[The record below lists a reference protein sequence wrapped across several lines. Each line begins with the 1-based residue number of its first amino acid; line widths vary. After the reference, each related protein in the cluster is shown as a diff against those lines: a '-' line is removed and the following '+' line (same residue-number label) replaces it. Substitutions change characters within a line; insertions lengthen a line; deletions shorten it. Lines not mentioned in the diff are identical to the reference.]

1 MSASPENLVAILVM
15 ALAAMAAKGG
25 GFIAM
30 RWLGRYRFVNA
41 LLDHAP
47 GAVLVSAAVVPLTQG
62 GGAFVVGAVV
72 GGSPPACSAPS
83 APWRWPAGRALPED
97 QWEVGSLRR
106 TISSLI
112 KSFRFLRLQSASSS
126 GCGLVVSR

>member
-30 RWLGRYRFVNA
+30 RWLGRHRLVNA

-62 GGAFVVGAVV
+62 GGAFLVGAVV
-72 GGSPPACSAPS
+72 GAALTRTVGGFNRRPVRRRRRVALA
-83 APWRWPAGRALPED
+83 RWA
-97 QWEVGSLRR
+97 
-106 TISSLI
+106 
-112 KSFRFLRLQSASSS
+112 ASHES
-126 GCGLVVSR
+126 

>member
-1 MSASPENLVAILVM
+1 MSASPENLVAIFVM

-30 RWLGRYRFVNA
+30 RWLGRHRFVNA

-62 GGAFVVGAVV
+62 GGAFIVGAVAGAALTRNGRRIHRRPV
-72 GGSPPACSAPS
+72 RRRRRRGSGPLDGPHLKTS
-83 APWRWPAGRALPED
+83 GR
-97 QWEVGSLRR
+97 
-106 TISSLI
+106 
-112 KSFRFLRLQSASSS
+112 
-126 GCGLVVSR
+126 